1 MISSQSKNMKLIIIW
16 DQVAAC
22 WKIEKDI
29 TFCRDK
35 LSIIYHLSPQLLDQK
50 QGFNQHGGINQ
61 KTKRAQETPGAKN
74 IQVLCFAWK
83 CPSKHK
89 RLELCAQHEVFSCV
103 QASYQL
109 LIHMRGK
116 KGMESRKIAMK
127 L

>member
-1 MISSQSKNMKLIIIW
+1 MKLIIIW

-35 LSIIYHLSPQLLDQK
+35 LSVIYHLSPQLIDQK

-61 KTKRAQETPGAKN
+61 KTNRTQETPEAKKKK
-74 IQVLCFAWK
+74 IQVLCFSWK
-83 CPSKHK
+83 CPSKRK
-89 RLELCAQHEVFSCV
+89 RLELCAQHVVFSCV

-116 KGMESRKIAMK
+116 RGWKAGK
-127 L
+127 LQ